1 MENLSGVEQVSF
13 WRSRELGEIEWLHAR
28 YLTHRFARHW
38 HDGYALGVIVA
49 GAETFF
55 SGGIR
60 HCAMSGSVAMLNPGE
75 IHDGEA
81 AHPRGWR
88 YRMLYPDVAVLE
100 RAASE
105 IAGRPVAAPLF
116 RQTIVRDDEAA
127 ALLVAA
133 HRAAEQSPSTLER
146 ETLLRDALALLIR
159 RYGDLGPAAP
169 AAGDSARLRGV
180 RDLIEARLDE
190 DLSLETLA
198 AEAGMS
204 CWHFL
209 RVFRRE
215 TGATPHLYLLQ
226 RRLARARA
234 LLAAGETPAAV
245 ASAPGFTDQSHL
257 THRFRRTYGVTPAR
271 FRQAAHKSKKLQD

>member
-1 MENLSGVEQVSF
+1 MSTTEQVNF

-38 HDGYALGVIVA
+38 HDGYALGVIVG

-55 SGGIR
+55 SGGVH

-100 RAASE
+100 RVASE
-105 IAGRPVAAPLF
+105 ITGRPTAPPLF
-116 RQTIVRDDEAA
+116 RETIVRDDAA
-127 ALLVAA
+127 ARLLVAA
-133 HRAAEQSPSTLER
+133 HRAAERSPATLER
-146 ETLLRDALALLIR
+146 ETLIREALALLIR
-159 RYGDLGPAAP
+159 RYADLGPAAST
-169 AAGDSARLRGV
+169 AGDSARLRRV
-180 RDLIEARLDE
+180 RDLVEARLGE

-198 AEAGMS
+198 AEADLS
-204 CWHFL
+204 PWHFL
-209 RVFRRE
+209 RLFRRE

-234 LLAAGETPAAV
+234 LLEAGEQPAAV
-245 ASAPGFTDQSHL
+245 AAATGFTDQSHL
-257 THRFRRTYGVTPAR
+257 THRFRRAYGVTPAR
-271 FRQAAHKSKKLQD
+271 FRRAAGADTGPA

>member
-1 MENLSGVEQVSF
+1 MENLSSVEQVSF

-100 RAASE
+100 RVASE

-116 RQTIVRDDEAA
+116 RQTIVRDDQAA
-127 ALLVAA
+127 ALLAAA

-146 ETLLRDALALLIR
+146 ETLLRHALAVLIR
-159 RYGDLGPAAP
+159 RYADLGPAAP
-169 AAGDSARLRGV
+169 AAGDSARLRRV

-198 AEAGMS
+198 GEAGMS

-209 RVFRRE
+209 RMFRRE

-245 ASAPGFTDQSHL
+245 ASATGFTDQSHL

-271 FRQAAHKSKKLQD
+271 FRRAAHQGKKLQD

>member
-1 MENLSGVEQVSF
+1 MERLSVIEQVSF
-13 WRSRELGEIEWLHAR
+13 WRSREIGDIEWLHAR

-49 GAETFF
+49 GAETF
-55 SGGIR
+55 SAGGVR
-60 HCAMSGSVAMLNPGE
+60 HCASSGTIAMLNPGD

-100 RAASE
+100 RVASE
-105 IAGRPVAAPLF
+105 ITGRPSRAPIF
-116 RQTIVRDDEAA
+116 RERIVRDDAA
-127 ALLVAA
+127 SELLVAA

-146 ETLLRDALALLIR
+146 ETLLRAALAMLLR
-159 RYGDLGPAAP
+159 RYADLGPAAP
-169 AAGDSARLRGV
+169 AAGDSARLRRV
-180 RDLIEARLDE
+180 RDLVEARLHE
-190 DLSLETLA
+190 DLSLGTLA
-198 AEAGMS
+198 AEADLS
-204 CWHFL
+204 PWHFL
-209 RVFRRE
+209 RMFRRE

-245 ASAPGFTDQSHL
+245 ASATGFSDQSHL

-271 FRQAAHKSKKLQD
+271 FRRAARQGKKLQD